1 MAFVAHVTKASR
13 KGGTTR
19 QGNKIVALG
28 DLYRH
33 NERKGAYGNAEN
45 IDKSKT
51 GENYAL
57 DDYPKDLDYV
67 TRLDEIKA
75 ANGITAKE
83 RSVGVASIIIS
94 ASQEEMDNM
103 SEAEQRQY
111 FIDVKA
117 KLDEHFGKGNLVY
130 AEVHNDEQTPHMHIG
145 YVPIYEN
152 EDGKK
157 SIRWGDIQKNRD
169 TGEKIYK
176 GPVHRDFLK
185 QLQNDIPA
193 ELIEKGYK
201 IELGDKTSTK
211 HMETSEWREL
221 KKREDKVKHDRGLL
235 DRKFTRAKNLVD
247 EERAAG
253 RKEIEDEKARQA
265 RVLQEREAV
274 LAERDR
280 NTEERAKNLQ
290 IAEEEMNVRKKKLRD
305 REKALEE
312 KEKKADERMKT
323 VEHNRKVLYGVFGQ
337 KLGMTKVE
345 NEDFM
350 NATNSGE
357 VNLIINQAT
366 RRLFERKRWE
376 DEARGVSE
384 IKHSIAPVDWSKP
397 LGLAFLT
404 NDRFAEQDRL
414 NLISVAQIERYS
426 KEKQND
432 DNRFKSDNELMKLA
446 LSNATYEDLEAG
458 FMKRIATLPEN
469 ERKRVKGV
477 FDDREERI
485 AENMRKR
492 REEELRKSRE
502 ASKAQALRNAEKK
515 QNNKVSDTGRSRMR

>member
-19 QGNKIVALG
+19 QGNKIVGLG

-51 GENYAL
+51 VKNYAL
-57 DDYPKDLDYV
+57 DDYPKEFDYV
-67 TRLDEIKA
+67 TRLDAIKS

-83 RSVGVASIIIS
+83 RSVGVASIVIS

-117 KLDEHFGKGNLVY
+117 KLDEHFGKENLVY
-130 AEVHNDEQTPHMHIG
+130 AEVHNDEKTPHMHIG

-152 EDGKK
+152 ENGKK
-157 SIRWGDIQKNRD
+157 SIRWGDIQKNRE
-169 TGEKIYK
+169 TGEKVYK

-185 QLQNDIPA
+185 YLQNDLPE

-201 IELGDKTSTK
+201 IELGNKTSTK
-211 HMETSEWREL
+211 HMETGEWREL
-221 KKREDKVKHDRGLL
+221 SKREEKVKSDRGLL
-235 DRKFTRAKNLVD
+235 DRKFIRAKKLVD

-253 RKEIEDEKARQA
+253 RKEIEDAKARQA
-265 RVLQEREAV
+265 RVLQEREAL
-274 LAERDR
+274 LAERD
-280 NTEERAKNLQ
+280 
-290 IAEEEMNVRKKKLRD
+290 KKLSG

-312 KEKKADERMKT
+312 KEKKADERMKE
-323 VEHNRKVLYGVFGQ
+323 VKHDRNVLYGVFGH
-337 KLGMTKVE
+337 KIGMT
-345 NEDFM
+345 EDEIEAFV
-350 NATNSGE
+350 NTTDSRE
-357 VNLIINQAT
+357 VNSIINQST
-366 RRLFERKRWE
+366 SRLFARKRWE
-376 DEARGVSE
+376 DEARGVSDV
-384 IKHSIAPVDWSKP
+384 KHSIAPADISKP
-397 LGLAFLT
+397 LARAFRT
-404 NDRFAEQDRL
+404 NNRFAQQGQSY
-414 NLISVAQIERYS
+414 LISLAQIERYS
-426 KEKQND
+426 KESQND

-446 LSNATYEDLEAG
+446 VTNATYQDLEDG
-458 FMKRIATLPEN
+458 FMKRIATLPED

-477 FDDREERI
+477 FDNREKVY
-485 AENMRKR
+485 AESARKR
-492 REEELRKSRE
+492 KEEALRKNRE

>member
-51 GENYAL
+51 EKNYAL
-57 DDYPKDLDYV
+57 DGYPEELDYV
-67 TRLDEIKA
+67 TRLDAIKA

-83 RSVGVASIIIS
+83 RSVGVASIVIS

-117 KLDEHFGKGNLVY
+117 KLDEHFGKENLVY

-152 EDGKK
+152 EKGKK

-185 QLQNDIPA
+185 YLQNDVPQQ
-193 ELIEKGYK
+193 LIEKGYK

-221 KKREDKVKHDRGLL
+221 SKREEKVKSDRGLL
-235 DRKFTRAKNLVD
+235 DRKFIRAKKHVD

-274 LAERDR
+274 LAERD
-280 NTEERAKNLQ
+280 
-290 IAEEEMNVRKKKLRD
+290 KKLSD

-312 KEKKADERMKT
+312 KEKKADERLNT
-323 VEHNRKVLYGVFGQ
+323 VEHNRKAIYSRFGR
-337 KLGMTKVE
+337 KIGMTEVE
-345 NEDFM
+345 TEAFM
-350 NATNSGE
+350 NATSSRE
-357 VNLIINQAT
+357 VDSIMNQAT
-366 RRLFERKRWE
+366 SRLFSRKRWE
-376 DEARGVSE
+376 NEARGVSDV
-384 IKHSIAPVDWSKP
+384 KHSIAPADLSKP
-397 LGLAFLT
+397 LANAFRT
-404 NDRFAEQDRL
+404 NERFAPQGQSY
-414 NLISVAQIERYS
+414 LISLAQIERYS
-426 KEKQND
+426 KESQNY

-446 LSNATYEDLEAG
+446 VANATYQDLEDG
-458 FMKRIATLPEN
+458 FMKRIATLPED
-469 ERKRVKGV
+469 ERKRVKAV
-477 FDDREERI
+477 FDNREKAYAEGVRER
-485 AENMRKR
+485 K
-492 REEELRKSRE
+492 EETLRKNRE